1 MIDHCSCHEISGFF
15 FVFCLLCFLMYLH
28 PEYVFIHKILTVK
41 IIREDQKISLDIHI
55 LATLLYSIFTSY
67 FQRTEA
73 LEKSLKQNSGW
84 QQQIKRGLH
93 TLKKQQ
99 YQVLSCSSCS
109 CLWFGRLSYS
119 NLTDWLLL
127 CVVQLCFIDHGLAS
141 IEEMEQLKTLHGIHC
156 EL

>member
-1 MIDHCSCHEISGFF
+1 M
-15 FVFCLLCFLMYLH
+15 
-28 PEYVFIHKILTVK
+28 
-41 IIREDQKISLDIHI
+41 
-55 LATLLYSIFTSY
+55 LATLLYSIFASY

-93 TLKKQQ
+93 TLKEQQ
-99 YQVLSCSSCS
+99 YQVLSCSSCVR
-109 CLWFGRLSYS
+109 LWFDRLSYS

-127 CVVQLCFIDHGLAS
+127 RVVQLCFIDHGLAS